1 MDDYLSKPVQAME
14 LQASLTRCG
23 EWVLERSRR
32 PVQAAIQSER
42 PAQSD
47 PIVDMGDAIDPAVLA
62 DLRQMRDR
70 GAPDVFKELLALF
83 RADAPPLLSAMR
95 TAVAE
100 GNAQKLK
107 AAAHSLKGA
116 AANLGGR
123 TLAALCAEL
132 EKIGRDGSVQGTE
145 ALLAELEPQFQRV
158 CAMLEAEMRG

>member
-1 MDDYLSKPVQAME
+1 
-14 LQASLTRCG
+14 
-23 EWVLERSRR
+23 
-32 PVQAAIQSER
+32 
-42 PAQSD
+42 
-47 PIVDMGDAIDPAVLA
+47 MGDAIDPAVLA

-107 AAAHSLKGA
+107 ASAHSLKGA

-145 ALLAELEPQFQRV
+145 VLLAELEPQFQRV